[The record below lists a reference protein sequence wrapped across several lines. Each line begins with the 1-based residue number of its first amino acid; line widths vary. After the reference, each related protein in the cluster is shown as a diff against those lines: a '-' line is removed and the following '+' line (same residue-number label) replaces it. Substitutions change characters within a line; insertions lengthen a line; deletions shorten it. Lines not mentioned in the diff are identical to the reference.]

1 MLNKD
6 AIIRKLAADNE
17 LTLKQAKSLYEQI
30 LGTVGDALAEGT
42 SVRLSGFG
50 TLKVLDVAA
59 RTVRNPRT
67 GEPVDVPARK
77 RVRFSASAALKRDVN
92 E

>member
-6 AIIRKLAADNE
+6 AIIRQLAANHE
-17 LTLKQAKSLYEQI
+17 LTLRASKALYEEV
-30 LGTVGDALAEGT
+30 LGIVGGALEQGT
-42 SVRLSGFG
+42 AVRLSGFG

-67 GEPVDVPARK
+67 GEPVAVPARK
-77 RVRFSASAALKRDVN
+77 RVRFSASAALKRNVN
-92 E
+92 A

>member
-1 MLNKD
+1 MINKD
-6 AIIRKLAADNE
+6 ALIRKLAADNDI
-17 LTLKQAKSLYEQI
+17 TLRQAKSLYEQV
-30 LGTVGDALAEGT
+30 LGNIGSALGEGT
-42 SVRLSGFG
+42 AVRLSGFG

-77 RVRFSASAALKRDVN
+77 RVRFSASAALKRGVN
-92 E
+92 A

>member
-6 AIIRKLAADNE
+6 AIIRKLATDNE

-30 LGTVGDALAEGT
+30 LGTVGEALAEGT
-42 SVRLSGFG
+42 AVRLSGFG

-77 RVRFSASAALKRDVN
+77 RVRFSASAALKRGVN
-92 E
+92 A